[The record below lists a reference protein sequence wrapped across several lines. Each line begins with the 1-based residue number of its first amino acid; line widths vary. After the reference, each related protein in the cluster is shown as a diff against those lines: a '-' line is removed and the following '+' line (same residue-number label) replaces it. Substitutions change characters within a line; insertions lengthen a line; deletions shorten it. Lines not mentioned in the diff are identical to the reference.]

1 MTLYQMSF
9 VYREDALRFR
19 MRITVLREQ
28 AKAAPTKEERERLK
42 RRILELQQLQRQS
55 RELAELTRHYY
66 ERGYYRNE
74 KYTYS
79 MRNNEVYGDMTAW
92 IAAHAGDNESD
103 LMRLKRNLRLAREEE
118 LTARQRELLRLRYE
132 ENMTVTEIAAAIG
145 RDKSTVSRT
154 LSRARRRLYKCLRYG
169 L

>member
-1 MTLYQMSF
+1 
-9 VYREDALRFR
+9 
-19 MRITVLREQ
+19 
-28 AKAAPTKEERERLK
+28 
-42 RRILELQQLQRQS
+42 
-55 RELAELTRHYY
+55 
-66 ERGYYRNE
+66 
-74 KYTYS
+74 

-103 LMRLKRNLRLAREEE
+103 LMRLKRNLRLA
-118 LTARQRELLRLRYE
+118 ARQRELLRLRYE
-132 ENMTVTEIAAAIG
+132 ENMTVTQIAAAIG

>member
-1 MTLYQMSF
+1 MKEGIIAMKSTP
-9 VYREDALRFR
+9 YR
-19 MRITVLREQ
+19 V
-28 AKAAPTKEERERLK
+28 
-42 RRILELQQLQRQS
+42 
-55 RELAELTRHYY
+55 
-66 ERGYYRNE
+66 
-74 KYTYS
+74 
-79 MRNNEVYGDMTAW
+79 RNNEVYGDMSAW

-103 LMRLKRNLRLAREEE
+103 LARLKRNLRLAREEE

-132 ENMTVTEIAAAIG
+132 ENLSMSEIAALIG

>member
-1 MTLYQMSF
+1 
-9 VYREDALRFR
+9 
-19 MRITVLREQ
+19 
-28 AKAAPTKEERERLK
+28 
-42 RRILELQQLQRQS
+42 
-55 RELAELTRHYY
+55 
-66 ERGYYRNE
+66 
-74 KYTYS
+74 

-145 RDKSTVSRT
+145 RDKSTVSRR
-154 LSRARRRLYKCLRYG
+154 SPARGEGFTSASAMGYNQKVTSE
-169 L
+169 

>member
-1 MTLYQMSF
+1 
-9 VYREDALRFR
+9 
-19 MRITVLREQ
+19 
-28 AKAAPTKEERERLK
+28 
-42 RRILELQQLQRQS
+42 
-55 RELAELTRHYY
+55 
-66 ERGYYRNE
+66 
-74 KYTYS
+74 

-103 LMRLKRNLRLAREEE
+103 LMRLKRNLRL
-118 LTARQRELLRLRYE
+118 ARQRELLRLRYE

>member
-1 MTLYQMSF
+1 
-9 VYREDALRFR
+9 
-19 MRITVLREQ
+19 
-28 AKAAPTKEERERLK
+28 
-42 RRILELQQLQRQS
+42 
-55 RELAELTRHYY
+55 
-66 ERGYYRNE
+66 
-74 KYTYS
+74 

-92 IAAHAGDNESD
+92 IAAHAGDNEGD
-103 LMRLKRNLRLAREEE
+103 LMRLKRNLRLARC
-118 LTARQRELLRLRYE
+118 LQRNAQQYHPARQRELLRLRYE